1 MAACETVRARFVRGP
16 RARGG
21 PASGVTGAAGAACAW
36 CEGLNKADAE
46 HELGFAFGRP
56 HQPHPP
62 HLVRQAS
69 HHTPSMVQ
77 RPMHVVFY
85 NWCAAPLCRS
95 CCQRCSCCPVQ
106 PDLELLREPCST
118 YCTTSVP
125 CRSSVE
131 QRDGVCLRKPSHFED
146 AGQTRMATEG
156 QARHCLLAQRAPCL
170 HTLQSSFSA
179 SLVTRH
185 WCLQGT
191 ALCS

>member
-21 PASGVTGAAGAACAW
+21 PASGATGAAGAACAW

-85 NWCAAPLCRS
+85 NWCAAPLCAAA
-95 CCQRCSCCPVQ
+95 VNVAAVADTQ

-118 YCTTSVP
+118 YWQYDTAQHRCHAGQAWSSEMACASESQATLRTLAKPGWQPKGKQGTASWPSAPPVSVP
-125 CRSSVE
+125 CN
-131 QRDGVCLRKPSHFED
+131 LPS
-146 AGQTRMATEG
+146 
-156 QARHCLLAQRAPCL
+156 LLL
-170 HTLQSSFSA
+170 L
-179 SLVTRH
+179 
-185 WCLQGT
+185 
-191 ALCS
+191 